1 MLVKITLL
9 NNKDF
14 PIDTIEGKT
23 TGGSISV
30 DGSSAVRRICSLS
43 LVTQTEPL
51 DTYWCFNTKFKLE
64 VKENDIWFN
73 MGTYLITSFSWSRT
87 PQGITISL
95 QGKDKM
101 CRLNGDIG
109 GHMPAE
115 WDWGQEEI
123 EDLENEITTL
133 AKVPIRTIVFNLV
146 RQIAQENIENIII
159 RDLEDVGYELWSYL
173 GKEPM
178 YYLKEVENG
187 NIEYVSFDP
196 DIYVDFGGISC
207 KISEIE
213 NRLGKYYS
221 INTLDRSYNNDATQV
236 RLGST
241 YYYVI
246 KIEQDE
252 TAGYHQIDLVYSSD
266 LIATAGETATS
277 VLDKIISMLG
287 NYEYFYDVEGHF
299 IFQKKKDY
307 VQELF
312 STADGALS
320 TPSAYNEI
328 YSYRFDNDELITSK
342 NLSPALDNVK
352 NDFIVWG
359 NRSEDNLAIHARCAI
374 DTKPTSYS
382 SPWEKEIQVGDLIDS
397 NIIEITGYGTK
408 INGVFAQE
416 IKYEDTEKG
425 IKMNV
430 NFKGLTDSD
439 TILISSFKF
448 PQKLNSSDFPD
459 LLSLGVP
466 KDKDVEGVLTGSG
479 IFNTESKTIVLTCKF
494 DGKYNNIKISLDEYQ
509 EYIPLTDAI
518 AKGAEYGYRF
528 YAQIPPTTYTTDSWD
543 WRELIYQMAI
553 DYRRHGTEEDFYVQI
568 EKTNSTFTNGK
579 TGYEQYYIDLE
590 GFWRVLYN
598 PFPYN
603 DDYEYFPR
611 IHTKP
616 YWNTAIHYNPNS
628 IIFWFDF
635 LDTQGEVSKYS
646 VREIGDRTK
655 VIKESTVTSV
665 YNKETPEVQFIIPE
679 QGDTKRANVAYA
691 EIQIPA
697 DDTMLFYKSAQG
709 ASAIGK
715 INELINA
722 HMSTSDT
729 LSMSTCAPIYDL
741 PVNTRIYVKDLGD
754 FTVNKITYN
763 LNYNGTTSISAN
775 KIYKDFY

>member
-30 DGSSAVRRICSLS
+30 DGSSAVRRICFLS

-64 VKENDIWFN
+64 VKENDTWFN
-73 MGTYLITSFSWSRT
+73 MGTYLIASFSWSRT

-115 WDWGQEEI
+115 WDWGQEEV

-133 AKVPIRTIVFNLV
+133 TKVPIRTIVFNLV
-146 RQIAQENIENIII
+146 RQIAQENIKNIII

-178 YYLKEVENG
+178 YYLKKVENG

-196 DIYVDFGGISC
+196 DIYVSFGETSC

-236 RLGST
+236 RLGSN

-287 NYEYFYDVEGHF
+287 NYEYFYDTEGHF

-352 NDFIVWG
+352 NDFVVWG

-374 DTKPTSYS
+374 DTKPTSYT
-382 SPWEKEIQVGDLIDS
+382 SPWKKEIQVGDLVDS
-397 NIIEITGYGTK
+397 NIIAVTGYGTK
-408 INGVFAQE
+408 INGVFTQE
-416 IKYEDTEKG
+416 VNYEDKEKG
-425 IKMNV
+425 IIISV
-430 NFKGLTDSD
+430 NFKGLIQPEEGDAPV
-439 TILISSFKF
+439 LIPKFSF
-448 PQKLNSSDFPD
+448 PQKLNSNDFPD
-459 LLSLGVP
+459 LKNYGYTE
-466 KDKDVEGVLTGSG
+466 VEGVLSGSG
-479 IFNTESKTIVLTCKF
+479 YYDFFRKIIVLSCDFSVK
-494 DGKYNNIKISLDEYQ
+494 DIKILNYSQDLT
-509 EYIPLTDAI
+509 LTDAI
-518 AKGAEYGYRF
+518 GKGAEYGYRF

-568 EKTNSTFTNGK
+568 EEANPTFTNGK

-611 IHTKP
+611 VHTKP
-616 YWNTAIHYNPNS
+616 YWNTAIHYDPNS

-665 YNKETPEVQFIIPE
+665 YNKETPEVQFIVPE
-679 QGDTKRANVAYA
+679 QGDTKRANVAYT

-697 DDTMLFYKSAQG
+697 DDTVLFYKSAQG

-715 INELINA
+715 INELINT

-763 LNYNGTTSISAN
+763 LTYNGTTTISAN